1 MSSDKIKKNFNA
13 GVSSSKITFCDMK
26 CEFARFPQND
36 DIDGSR
42 SCQTYLAIWCS
53 QLEQYT
59 TKNAPCA
66 VEYGQRRPKSSW

>member
-1 MSSDKIKKNFNA
+1 MSSNKGKKDFNA
-13 GVSSSKITFCDMK
+13 GVNTSKIKFCDMR
-26 CEFARFPQND
+26 CEHAKFPQDD

-53 QLEQYT
+53 QLKEYT